1 MISGYSQHVVIAQT
15 PYKQFTYI
23 CTSILPKIGSNIYS
37 LVVSNQWKGILSR
50 LFNNYFGQRMSLI
63 FPHLRQLTFISF
75 SNNSLKLFLD
85 DLQNLPEL
93 HEINIY
99 HMYQMITSPSESETL
114 LQKMFTANNN
124 QLNSILFDDD
134 SMVFSLEDKNHD
146 IFYSNIQKLSIDLNT
161 INDLHRL
168 LTVLPQLI
176 SMNVTINKNPLKSD
190 KINQNIPI
198 VTLKQFQL
206 QSFGPLWTFD
216 ELVSILK
223 RLPNVEELS
232 IAIETA
238 NETRLTDGQNFFNLF
253 STLSLKKFNYFLR
266 FYDLT
271 ASSDHSKIV
280 STWQQFEQEFVCIKS
295 DDKKTLALYT
305 LPFVFS
311 YLILPSSISNNEIF
325 IDSYA
330 PQVKILTL
338 CDNST
343 NIGDICSIIKKC
355 RKIQNLNLR
364 IDRNIIQGKIS
375 FCVFDK
381 INFYCL

>member
-1 MISGYSQHVVIAQT
+1 MIRGYSRHVVIAQT

-114 LQKMFTANNN
+114 LHRIFIANNN
-124 QLNSILFDDD
+124 RLTSILFDDD
-134 SMVFSLEDKNHD
+134 SMVFSLEDKNPD
-146 IFYSNIQKLSIDLNT
+146 IFYSNVKKLSINLKT
-161 INDLHRL
+161 TNDLHRL
-168 LTVLPQLI
+168 LTLLPQLI
-176 SMNVTINKNPLKSD
+176 SINVTINKDSFEFNAIS
-190 KINQNIPI
+190 QNISMI
-198 VTLKQFQL
+198 ALKQLQI
-206 QSFGPLWTFD
+206 QSFGPSWTFN
-216 ELVSILK
+216 ELSSILK
-223 RLPNVEELS
+223 RLPNIEELS
-232 IAIETA
+232 IAIETDDD
-238 NETRLTDGQNFFNLF
+238 TRLIDGQNFFDLF

-266 FYDLT
+266 FYDST
-271 ASSDHSKIV
+271 TSIDHTKIL
-280 STWQQFEQEFVCIKS
+280 STWQQFEQKFVCIKS

-311 YLILPSSISNNEIF
+311 YLILPNSLANNEVF
-325 IDSYA
+325 IDNYA
-330 PQVKILTL
+330 PQVKNLALYNVSAYVADTF
-338 CDNST
+338 SV
-343 NIGDICSIIKKC
+343 IKKC
-355 RKIQNLNLR
+355 RRIQHLNLQ
-364 IDRNIIQGKIS
+364 IDENIVPRKIS
-375 FCVFDK
+375 FCVIDK
-381 INFYCL
+381 INFYCV